1 MTVRWTL
8 VFVKA
13 RVVLVIE
20 LVSFLSVAAELG
32 PTFLSVVAALA
43 FLSVVAALASLSMAA
58 ELVSLSV
65 VVRLVSPL
73 ICSLQTFPID
83 YVVRQVSVRS

>member
-8 VFVKA
+8 VLGVEL
-13 RVVLVIE
+13 VLVIE
-20 LVSFLSVAAELG
+20 LVS
-32 PTFLSVVAALA
+32 FLSVVAALA
-43 FLSVVAALASLSMAA
+43 FLSVVAALVHFSLSVVAA
-58 ELVSLSV
+58 LASLSV